1 MDKKLTLSD
10 TNKHIAGVCGG
21 VGEYLGVDPTAV
33 RLFFAILT
41 VMTGFIGGI
50 LVYIAAM
57 FIMPRK

>member
-10 TNKHIAGVCGG
+10 TNKVINGVCGG

-33 RLFFAILT
+33 RLVFAILT

-50 LVYIAAM
+50 LIYIAAM
-57 FIMPRK
+57 FIVPKE

>member
-33 RLFFAILT
+33 RLVFAILT